1 MDKLKAYYENL
12 KAYYANLD
20 IESKARLQGFGAAIV
35 LYGMIKI
42 IIVVYGWLS

>member
-12 KAYYANLD
+12 D
-20 IESKARLQGFGAAIV
+20 IESKSRLQGFGAAIV
-35 LYGMIKI
+35 LYGIIKV